1 MRRRGAVLRLV
12 VLAELVL
19 PAGGAV
25 PRFFAPPLF
34 VPLPSCFALIVPLE
48 RMISHVFPW
57 ALTYPQSPEFDRHH
71 PPSPTQKSKRTK
83 ICGHRGLKTGRALVS
98 RCYIR

>member
-34 VPLPSCFALIVPLE
+34 VPLPSCFALMLPLE

-57 ALTYPQSPEFDRHH
+57 ALTQPQSPDFFRHT
-71 PPSPTQKSKRTK
+71 PPPPTQKSKITK
-83 ICGHRGLKTGRALVS
+83 IFGHRAHKTGRAS
-98 RCYIR
+98 TTRCYIH